1 MFKSLM
7 TNIMVE
13 SVDETVD
20 FYINKLSFDI
30 VTSVPKEKNSLVFAI
45 LKKDNTIISFQEK
58 DNIISEYE
66 TLKTDFIK
74 PTFTLFFTVDNIDE
88 IYKELKDK
96 VLIAKN
102 MHNTFYGTKEFA
114 IFDNNGNILTIS
126 EQENK
131 N

>member
-1 MFKSLM
+1 M
-7 TNIMVE
+7 
-13 SVDETVD
+13 
-20 FYINKLSFDI
+20 
-30 VTSVPKEKNSLVFAI
+30 FAI